1 MVYRKNSCLLAGF
14 AIAVLGVG
22 AALSQERGD
31 PIGAA
36 TQVGI
41 FDRAQLVKV
50 GKNKAGKPVCY
61 FREQGSSHTL
71 DIGVAADGA
80 FIRLETGDSRETTP
94 QPPLRVFAGKQMAK
108 GEYATND
115 FATLQEYKGAI
126 AYYVPIPSR
135 GDFVLVAKG
144 DAKAFLEMVA
154 RARTEFVVVQS
165 VAQPQNVD
173 VVAIYNFKAA
183 AIPALLACAKARI
196 QVTQAPPAQVDIVKF
211 FDNGNIDAVRNRPTR
226 TTVFT
231 VSEPTRVTRIA
242 TYHWNDG
249 QGAPPGRISLRN
261 MSGETFGPWQASGE
275 PGQGG
280 VPNAYWVVE
289 PDVALA
295 AGSYTIVD
303 SNPSTWAQNAATGG
317 AGMASV
323 EGHRE

>member
-1 MVYRKNSCLLAGF
+1 MNFCKNSCLLAGL
-14 AIAVLGVG
+14 AIAALGVG

-31 PIGAA
+31 PIGAV

-41 FDRAQLVKV
+41 FDRAQQVKV
-50 GKNKAGKPVCY
+50 GKAKTGKPVCY
-61 FREQGSSHTL
+61 FREQGSRHSV

-94 QPPLRVFAGKQMAK
+94 QPPLRVFAGKQTAK

-126 AYYVPIPSR
+126 AFYVPKPSQ
-135 GDFVLVAKG
+135 GDFVIVAKG
-144 DAKAFLEMVA
+144 EAKALLEMVA

-196 QVTQAPPAQVDIVKF
+196 QVSPAQIDRATSAQMDIVKF

-249 QGAPPGRISLRN
+249 LGATPGRIALRN
-261 MSGETFGPWQASGE
+261 RSGETFGFWQAGRCSE
-275 PGQGG
+275 RVLGG
-280 VPNAYWVVE
+280 R
-289 PDVALA
+289 
-295 AGSYTIVD
+295 AGCRACCRKLHDCRFQSVD
-303 SNPSTWAQNAATGG
+303 LGT
-317 AGMASV
+317 
-323 EGHRE
+323 ERGHGRCRHGKR